1 MKTFNLN
8 DNWNNDSDY
17 SLDYKRIVDNLKIN
31 WNYFLVEWESVWN
44 VTNDLIDFSMN
55 QLTSINRNI
64 IKDKLQIQF
73 FSKQKW
79 NWIVNDDNFSIVF
92 CDNEPVIVITNF
104 RDELNYSCIQSFQN
118 IAFKSEKLSSQ
129 PQLMWFINNYFDK
142 ITNKFANKNWINNE
156 YNTMYFRVEY
166 NTLSLS
172 DFANTPSD
180 YSIYQLIFADL
191 WIVGIV
197 LVKNLE
203 YGYLVNMFEFQ

>member
-8 DNWNNDSDY
+8 NNWTDNSDY
-17 SLDYKRIVDNLKIN
+17 SLDYKRIVDNLKSN
-31 WNYFLVEWESVWN
+31 WSYFLVEWDNVWKI
-44 VTNDLIDFSMN
+44 TNDLIDFSVN
-55 QLTSINRNI
+55 QLKAINNNI
-64 IKDKLQIQF
+64 VDKLQIQY

-79 NWIVNDDNFSIVF
+79 NRIVNDDNYWIVF
-92 CDNEPVIVITNF
+92 CDNEPVIVVTNY

-118 IAFKSEKLSSQ
+118 IEFKSEKLSSQ
-129 PQLMWFINNYFDK
+129 PQLMWLINNYFDK

-203 YGYLVNMFEFQ
+203 DGYLVNMFDFQ